1 MVRGKKIESISIVDQ
16 VCVAIKDMI
25 SHTPYHPGDRLPSEQ
40 EIAETYG
47 VNKLS
52 VRMALQKLSTLGV
65 IEKRNGEGSFVKE
78 FSISPL
84 LIEIVD
90 FINSDEQM
98 SDIQELRQLLE
109 GDSAAKAAVN
119 ATEEDKAE
127 LRALVR
133 EYNNRMDILLSSYSQ
148 ETFLEMIRADSA
160 FHRKIVSMSRNRL
173 YIDIYTLVSRL
184 VEKHISRLIIARKD
198 ALKNIARNQDIHNML
213 CDAICAGDGRKA
225 REIACKIVDSQE
237 IIET

>member
-1 MVRGKKIESISIVDQ
+1 MAKGKKIESISIVDQ

-25 SHTPYHPGDRLPSEQ
+25 IHTPYHPGDRLPSEQ

-84 LIEIVD
+84 LVEIAD
-90 FINSDEQM
+90 FIDSDEQM

-109 GDSAAKAAVN
+109 GDSAARAAGS
-119 ATEEDKAE
+119 ATEEEKTE
-127 LRALVR
+127 LRALVG
-133 EYNNRMDILLSSYSQ
+133 EYNRQMDILLSSHSQ
-148 ETFLEMIRADSA
+148 ETFLQMIEADSA
-160 FHRKIVSMSRNRL
+160 FHRKIVDMSRNRL

-184 VEKHISRLIIARKD
+184 VEKHISRLIIDRED
-198 ALKNIARNQDIHNML
+198 ALRNISRNQDIHNML
-213 CDAICAGDGRKA
+213 CDAICAGDSAKA
-225 REIACKIVDSQE
+225 REIACRIVDRQE
-237 IIET
+237 IIKV